1 MEKAEIRKMVKSAMN
16 KVFVGNS
23 RENVGEVENH
33 SQEKTKKY
41 FLALSND
48 EKWAKEQQQEK
59 ISKLE
64 KADIDFFKGG

>member
-16 KVFVGNS
+16 KVFAGNS

-48 EKWAKEQQQEK
+48 EK
-59 ISKLE
+59 
-64 KADIDFFKGG
+64 